1 MSVGTVRYM
10 ARPSWSGSI
19 SFGMVSLPVAI
30 VPAVRRQTVSFNQ
43 LDSESMSRIRYRK
56 VADATGEEVP
66 TEQIVRAADVGGGNY
81 VVVDDDELD
90 ALTPE
95 RSDELAIEAFVPAD
109 DIDPLAYDTSYYVVP
124 DGAVKPY
131 ALLTRAL
138 AGTGRVG
145 LGSFVMRRREHLAV
159 VRSDGERLLLSTI
172 AWPDEVVPPADLDG
186 FDAVAD
192 ADLTEKELDMAEN
205 LVEAMSEDFDPEAF
219 TDEYRTAVEELIDAK
234 AEGQVPVAET
244 ASERSATVVDLT
256 EALEASLADARK
268 KKGSR
273 QKTTG

>member
-1 MSVGTVRYM
+1 M